1 MSPVEVRLIIVSG
14 GDIASTNQADILLE
28 KYSWDE
34 IKEVEGHPCYSIH
47 DIRMWI
53 HPGGVLFEDNLDL
66 RWQKATGEKVIEA
79 IFPSRHSAKS
89 GNASLTLHPIG
100 VPQLDFDEQA
110 PYGGKSGNAP
120 PPSPRLASWW
130 RSLKQMVNGSEI
142 ENQFDLSLEVTHH
155 GPWISV
161 PSIFVEVGSTAKTWG
176 HIGAATILAELI
188 AKGLGLEET
197 EHFGVWD
204 EQVNSG
210 DTVLIT
216 LGGGHYSPRAN
227 KLGLNEGIWIG
238 HMLATYALPFV
249 KPDEEDSTPKGN
261 WKNSINAAVQS
272 TKLAFPNG
280 NIICSMDKK
289 AFKGWQRQAI
299 REHLIDIDIPLMNT
313 KSILELIEK

>member
-1 MSPVEVRLIIVSG
+1 
-14 GDIASTNQADILLE
+14 
-28 KYSWDE
+28 
-34 IKEVEGHPCYSIH
+34 
-47 DIRMWI
+47 
-53 HPGGVLFEDNLDL
+53 
-66 RWQKATGEKVIEA
+66 
-79 IFPSRHSAKS
+79 
-89 GNASLTLHPIG
+89 
-100 VPQLDFDEQA
+100 
-110 PYGGKSGNAP
+110 
-120 PPSPRLASWW
+120 
-130 RSLKQMVNGSEI
+130 MVNGSEI

-299 REHLIDIDIPLMNT
+299 REHLIDINIPLMNT